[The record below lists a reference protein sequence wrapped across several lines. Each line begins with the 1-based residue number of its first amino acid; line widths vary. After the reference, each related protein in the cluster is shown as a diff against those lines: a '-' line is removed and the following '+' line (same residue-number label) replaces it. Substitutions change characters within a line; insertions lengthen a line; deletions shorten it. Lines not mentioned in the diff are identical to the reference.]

1 MHLRIFRRLHADDF
15 VSLVFSNIFVFVVF
29 VAPCLPIK
37 ANALILIF
45 MSIFGP
51 SKYEIIVE
59 RINVFGQEE
68 EIRGQCTYGD
78 AYPYLIAVGAL
89 CFAKLIFAFSQ
100 AYQARTMSTEFAESK
115 SIFQALNAMIMVLF
129 VGGPVLGIA
138 PENANAF
145 AFVGSAITFV
155 TCASMLLLMFIPKI
169 IAHKK
174 DQMMEK
180 RPSRRRITRISGL
193 DLSGYEQSEDL
204 TGIKILTTKTP
215 EQLLQEVEQL
225 KGLLAAQ
232 GTNNNTSSNPPTD
245 SSSSDKNKRITF
257 NETAII
263 EPPVDA
269 EMPEEEDDDDWEED
283 SSRWWGTTP
292 FELSSQASSQGSN
305 GDNNNGIEANR
316 LESLREKRDI
326 AKQQCIARRDQ

>member
-1 MHLRIFRRLHADDF
+1 
-15 VSLVFSNIFVFVVF
+15 
-29 VAPCLPIK
+29 
-37 ANALILIF
+37 

-78 AYPYLIAVGAL
+78 AYPYLIAAGAL

-169 IAHKK
+169 IARKKHKV
-174 DQMMEK
+174 MEK

-232 GTNNNTSSNPPTD
+232 GTNNNNSSNPTD